1 MVEPRASS
9 HFEFSPPGQADVIL
23 PLRESPLYTE
33 DRIGLKALD
42 EAGRLHF
49 LAVEGNHL
57 EFSRD
62 WFIQEI
68 VNVYLK

>member
-1 MVEPRASS
+1 MNPS
-9 HFEFSPPGQADVIL
+9 
-23 PLRESPLYTE
+23 LRETPLYTE
-33 DRIGLKALD
+33 DRIGLKTLD
-42 EAGRLHF
+42 EAGKLHF
-49 LAVEGNHL
+49 LSVEGNHL